1 MIRAAALLAAALV
14 ALLATACSVLPQPQA
29 VQLIDPQPEA
39 PAGTESPG
47 SWSLSMTRPAT
58 DPARDSSR
66 VLVRTGDG
74 RLQVHPSARWVAPAP
89 ELLRTVAL
97 RGLRDADTLRRIDAG
112 IAGADRVLDTDLRRF
127 ELAETSA
134 GDGLEFVVVF
144 DARVVDADTAE
155 LVDAR
160 LFSSRTAVAGDEP
173 AAIVMAVET
182 SLSTLLEELADWL
195 QRQPRD

>member
-39 PAGTESPG
+39 PAGTESPD
-47 SWSLSMTRPAT
+47 SWSLSMTRPST

-134 GDGLEFVVVF
+134 GDELEFVVVF